1 MHPKSKFSPSI
12 TGLAWDHPREAAAFG
27 VRVRARRLNC
37 TTMKPTNGIIM
48 KPLLRLPRRSFSTTK
63 VFKGPIDKAFRGVNY
78 GFRLEHESISCLE
91 SVVTSRHD
99 FGDKVRTFEGS
110 LLVGADGIFSA
121 GRANHF
127 TQILTNCT
135 SCCQTHA

>member
-1 MHPKSKFSPSI
+1 
-12 TGLAWDHPREAAAFG
+12 
-27 VRVRARRLNC
+27 
-37 TTMKPTNGIIM
+37 MKPTNGIIM

-121 GRANHF
+121 EWPHRLKTIMPFSDSNLMRGLFRESSN
-127 TQILTNCT
+127 L
-135 SCCQTHA
+135 